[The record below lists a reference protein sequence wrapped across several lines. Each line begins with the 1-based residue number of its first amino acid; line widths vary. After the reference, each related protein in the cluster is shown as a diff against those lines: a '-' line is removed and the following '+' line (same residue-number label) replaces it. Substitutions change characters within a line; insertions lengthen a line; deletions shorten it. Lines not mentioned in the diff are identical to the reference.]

1 MGYPRSEE
9 RDRSSGAVDFIV
21 GAVLAAWGGY
31 LVCERMVVTTHYRL
45 SLYGRETGFFPVF
58 SLFLLGVFFLTLGRA
73 WLARLFMLVGGA
85 LTLWGALNSLD
96 IHFLPASLLST
107 VIMFS
112 MLTGGLGLV
121 AKALLDSRS

>member
-9 RDRSSGAVDFIV
+9 REESSGVVDFIV
-21 GAVLAAWGGY
+21 GAVLAGWGAY
-31 LVCERMVVTTHYRL
+31 MICERMVVTSHYRI
-45 SLYGRETGFFPVF
+45 SLYGRDTGFFPVF
-58 SLFLLGVFFLTLGRA
+58 SVFLLGVFLLALGRT
-73 WLARLFMLVGGA
+73 WLARLFIVAGAA

-112 MLTGGLGLV
+112 MTVGGLGMV
-121 AKALLDSRS
+121 TKALLGSKS